1 MGVDIIDDDFMVCTD
16 CLMIIANDDA
26 SGLGYSLGEE
36 EAEARELEIREAIAE
51 IRQDEGQIAVGD
63 SNRDDEFSSSPC
75 ACCGTR
81 LAGAR
86 HHCVILG
93 SGREG

>member
-1 MGVDIIDDDFMVCTD
+1 LEVIDDDFMVCTD

-26 SGLGYSLGEE
+26 SGLDYSLGEE
-36 EAEARELEIREAIAE
+36 EAEVREHEIREAIAE
-51 IRQDEGQIAVGD
+51 IQREEGQIAVGD
-63 SNRDDEFSSSPC
+63 SDKDDEFSSSPC

-86 HHCVILG
+86 HHCVLLG
-93 SGREG
+93 GGRER